1 MDRDAAVRRNTIR
14 LMVSEPMNRAFLTL
28 AFTVGVV
35 AVVDF
40 SGREFFAGLYVAL
53 NGALLA
59 LGAFLTGRAMD
70 RWGRRPGLVAG
81 FGIMILGSALAAA
94 AFAAHS
100 TLLLML
106 SGGVIGFA
114 SGAANLGRAA
124 VADMYPA
131 ERRARAVG
139 IVLAVGT
146 VGAVG
151 GPLVAGLLERLDP
164 SEDSILP
171 WVATGGLALVALVAV
186 GGLRPDP
193 RDLAV
198 APPPGQAQATR
209 RALRELLGQAPFRAA
224 VVAIGIAQAA
234 MVAVMGVT
242 PVEISH
248 HGGSRLIVGAT
259 VSLHVA
265 GMFAFSPLIG
275 AALDRWG
282 RRPGLLAGSV
292 VAAGGAGVTAV
303 ASGSSMV
310 LAVGLFLVGLGW
322 SAVYLA
328 STAVVS
334 DVTTAA
340 ERAGS
345 LGFLDLVAA
354 LSAAAGALISGAMF
368 ETIGFAWVGGVFGA
382 LLVAALVIVVPLREP
397 APGRWAAEPA

>member
-1 MDRDAAVRRNTIR
+1 
-14 LMVSEPMNRAFLTL
+14 MVAEPMNRAILTL

-35 AVVDF
+35 AIVDF
-40 SGREFFAGLYVAL
+40 SGREFFAGLFVAL
-53 NGALLA
+53 DFALTA
-59 LGAFLTGRAMD
+59 LGAFLAGRAMD
-70 RWGRRPGLVAG
+70 RWGRRPGLAAG
-81 FGIMILGSALAAA
+81 YVLMILGSLTAAV
-94 AFAAHS
+94 AFGTRS
-100 TLLLML
+100 TILLML
-106 SGGVIGFA
+106 AGAVIGFA

-139 IVLAVGT
+139 VVLAVGT

-151 GPLVAGLLERLDP
+151 GPLLGGLLERIDP
-164 SEDSILP
+164 SENSILP
-171 WVATGGLALVALVAV
+171 WVATGVLALVALAAV
-186 GGLRPDP
+186 GAMRPDP

-198 APPPGQAQATR
+198 APPAGQEQEAR

-224 VVAIGIAQAA
+224 VVAIGVAQAA

-248 HGGSRLIVGAT
+248 HGGTRLIVGAT

-292 VAAGGAGVTAV
+292 VAAGGAAVTAI
-303 ASGSSMV
+303 ASGSAMV

-322 SAVYLA
+322 SSVYLS
-328 STAVVS
+328 STAVIS

-345 LGFLDLVAA
+345 LGFIDLVAA
-354 LSAAAGALISGAMF
+354 LSAAVGALVSGVMF
-368 ETIGFAWVGGVFGA
+368 ESIGFAWVGAAFAA
-382 LLVAALVIVVPLREP
+382 LLVAAQVVVLPLRETE
-397 APGRWAAEPA
+397 PGRWAAAPA